1 MTVHDGVKAAE
12 IGRAAAVHEN
22 RADCAAVLVPGVCQ
36 IIVVVRALHQRI
48 GNLGARNGNPADDI
62 TVDLLQSRQVHL
74 LQRLCIRVGR
84 RSGFGFGLRFL
95 LRLFGWLLNGFR
107 FQHFGYRG
115 NLGSLGVGFITCT
128 VARHLAHQH
137 KCADGK
143 HRCQKKQY
151 RSLYFRLHV
160 LTSFFA

>member
-1 MTVHDGVKAAE
+1 MHTATVLSSVSLTLW
-12 IGRAAAVHEN
+12 I
-22 RADCAAVLVPGVCQ
+22 
-36 IIVVVRALHQRI
+36 
-48 GNLGARNGNPADDI
+48 
-62 TVDLLQSRQVHL
+62 
-74 LQRLCIRVGR
+74 
-84 RSGFGFGLRFL
+84 FL

-107 FQHFGYRG
+107 FQHFGSRG